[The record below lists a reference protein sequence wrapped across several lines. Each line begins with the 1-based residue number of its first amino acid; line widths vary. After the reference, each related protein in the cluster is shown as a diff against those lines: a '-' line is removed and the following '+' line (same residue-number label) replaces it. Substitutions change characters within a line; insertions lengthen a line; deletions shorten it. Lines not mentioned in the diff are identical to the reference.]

1 MMTLSQRVRSSPAYL
16 LQLWRG
22 IKLESSDL
30 SIVVV
35 LVQLLLDQSVASLRA
50 DGMIATDLI
59 KLRLLRLWKHD
70 FVLFGRFTSF
80 IKGSGLVNHLLDC
93 SRHHCTRRREVHYF
107 FQGTH
112 DLLLAGASC

>member
-1 MMTLSQRVRSSPAYL
+1 MHRIAQA
-16 LQLWRG
+16 
-22 IKLESSDL
+22 
-30 SIVVV
+30 
-35 LVQLLLDQSVASLRA
+35 ASLRA
-50 DGMIATDLI
+50 DGMIATDLV
-59 KLRLLRLWKHD
+59 KLRLLWLWKYD
-70 FVLFGRFTSF
+70 FVLFGRFASF